1 MRLNTLVRGSSLVAL
16 LVMGVTGCKSLDIVN
31 PNDPDS
37 ERALSDPSAIE
48 AVTGGSLRRFI
59 NGWAGGGSEGE
70 GGTNL
75 LTMAQ
80 AYSASWNNANMNFY
94 SSIDPDGTRNT
105 RPWQNDP
112 SAAGRTSIE
121 SFWEAWYGAMAQST
135 DVLRAIR
142 NNGLEINNEQDTR
155 RAETVAVLVQGLA
168 LMGIALNYDKGY
180 IIDETVD
187 LGALAY
193 SNRRELRDAAIQKFD
208 DVIALANA
216 NIFNTPASW
225 TGGISY
231 SNVDIAKIANT
242 AAAFTLANWPR
253 NPTEDGAT
261 DWAAVAAY
269 AANGLSSGPDL
280 DFMFVGD
287 GCNAWC
293 PWIMYWFNG
302 VDGGRVSTRLTAMIP
317 GSNQVHPYPVGGS
330 PAPNSPDNRMGDG
343 SFGTPAMVPGF
354 GNIPITY
361 DGSGNV
367 TSNPGTDFMWSSIE
381 IFNMARGSYHQSN
394 IGHIRFDLTGQQLSS
409 GIYGMNGPAPLFSAE
424 QNDLLWAEALIR
436 GPAPNL
442 NQAATLINNSRV
454 GRGGL
459 SAALGTETSGALLD
473 KLYYELEIEG
483 LGQGPASYYL
493 RRRRGQLIPGT
504 PHEMPVPAKELG
516 VFNQPLYTWGGL
528 GPASSPTPP

>member
-1 MRLNTLVRGSSLVAL
+1 MRLTTLVRGTSLLAVL
-16 LVMGVTGCKSLDIVN
+16 TVGGCKSLDITN
-31 PNDPDS
+31 PNAPDS
-37 ERALSDPSAIE
+37 ERALSDPASIE
-48 AVTGGSLRRFI
+48 AVTGGAMRRWV
-59 NGWAGGGSEGE
+59 NGWAGGGGEGE

-94 SSIDPDGTRNT
+94 SSIDADGTRNT

-121 SFWEAWYGAMAQST
+121 SFWEAWYGSMSQAT

-142 NNGLEINNEQDTR
+142 NNGLELDSEQDTR
-155 RAETVAVLVQGLA
+155 RAETVAVLIQGLS

-187 LGALAY
+187 LGGLTY
-193 SNRRELRDAAIQKFD
+193 SNRKQLRDAAIAKFD
-208 DVIALANA
+208 DAIALATA
-216 NIFNTPASW
+216 NGFNTPDSW
-225 TGGISY
+225 LNGISY

-242 AAAFTLANWPR
+242 AAAFTLVNYPR
-253 NPTEDGAT
+253 NPTEDGQV
-261 DWAAVAAY
+261 DWAAVAGY
-269 AANGLSSGPDL
+269 AAGGLSNGPDL
-280 DFMFVGD
+280 DFMFEGD

-302 VDGGRVSTRLTAMIP
+302 VDGGRVSTRLTAQIP

-330 PAPNSPDNRMGDG
+330 PTPNSPDARMGDG
-343 SFGTPAMVPGF
+343 TFGTPAMVPGF
-354 GNIPITY
+354 GNDPITY

-409 GIYGMNGPAPLFSAE
+409 GIYGMNGPAPLLSAE
-424 QNDLLWAEALIR
+424 QNDLMWAEALIR
-436 GPAPNL
+436 GAAPNL
-442 NQAATLINNSRV
+442 TQAATLINNSRV
-454 GRGGL
+454 GRGNL
-459 SAALGTETSGALLD
+459 PAAAAGDGAPTLLT
-473 KLYYELEIEG
+473 KLYYEVEIEG
-483 LGQGPASYYL
+483 LGQGPSSYYL
-493 RRRRGQLIPGT
+493 RRRRGLLIPGT

-516 VFNQPLYTWGGL
+516 VFAQALYTWGGL